1 MIGILAEKTS
11 AAQNMAKALGGM
23 SGTYNGEQ
31 YVIVAARGHLYEL
44 TDPEKQ
50 VDASLMEK
58 YHSWNVSNLPWNE
71 KDFKWKYR
79 KQKDLPDSKR
89 KVADILN
96 DIQTTFARCDEI
108 CTATDDD
115 PSGEGTL
122 LADEILFGLNITG
135 KRWSR
140 MFFADESAKEIQK
153 AFKNRKYFNS
163 LLDDPDYTKAFYRSR
178 WDFLSM
184 QFTRIAT
191 AYGDGHSVLRQ
202 GRLKSAMIKLIG
214 DQIKLCQAY
223 KKIPFYQ
230 NRFKDENGVV
240 YTDPKEPQFQK
251 KEDVDTSKYHTSA
264 VVVDS
269 REMKKTAPPKL
280 IDLAGLAARLAPM
293 GYKAK
298 HVQAVYQKMYEAQ
311 IVSYPRTED
320 KTITPEQ
327 FNELLPLVNQI
338 AGVVGVDVALLTHVQ
353 PRSTHVKTGGAHGA
367 NRPGTNVPRDLNAL
381 ASYGDCAAEIYTIL
395 AKNYLAML
403 AEDYEYESQKGHV
416 KDFPTF
422 KGTAS
427 VPKKPGWKLI
437 FSDVD
442 FDAVDENAAGL
453 GTMADPFI
461 HEGFPTPPVWPT
473 LKWLMSQLEKRD
485 VGTGATR
492 TSTYADVTS
501 TSTRYPLLK
510 DTKGKITMTEFGDM
524 SYLLLPGTNIG
535 SLDMTE
541 KLTIEMR
548 EIANGKMNPE
558 DGLAAIQQMVL
569 EDIETMKANSVN
581 MRQTLGIQVSATASA
596 DKYTGTWNGRQVSFK
611 KMWSGHEFSDDECAR
626 LCNGETIE
634 FQATSAKTGKV
645 YTVTGD
651 LAEQEFKNDKGKAIK
666 YIGFH
671 KLSQVGEDGNMADAA
686 ERYSG
691 TWNGEQV
698 SFKRNWSGHYFT
710 DDECVRLCNGE
721 EITIEAVS
729 TKNGN
734 KPYKCKGI
742 LAKQEFQGHPFV
754 GFSRTGFVN
763 DNSQSGGG
771 SIPDE
776 WCKHKFT
783 QDELAML
790 QAGMSVY
797 ATDWVSKKGSKFA
810 AKCSY
815 GMQDNGR
822 MGFKFDFDK

>member
-31 YVIVAARGHLYEL
+31 YVIVAARGHLYEFA
-44 TDPEKQ
+44 DPEKQ
-50 VDASLMEK
+50 VDAALAGK
-58 YHSWNVSNLPWNE
+58 YHSWDMSNLPWNE
-71 KDFKWKYR
+71 KDFQWKYK
-79 KQKDLPDSKR
+79 KQKDLPDSRR
-89 KVADILN
+89 KVQDILN
-96 DIQTTFARCDEI
+96 DIATTFAKCDEV

-122 LADEILFGLNITG
+122 LADEILFGLNIQG
-135 KRWSR
+135 KKWSR

-153 AFKNRKYFNS
+153 AFKNRKYFAS
-163 LLDDPDYTKAFYRSR
+163 LYDDPDYTKAFYRSR
-178 WDFLSM
+178 WDYLSM

-191 AYGDGHSVLRQ
+191 MCGDGHSVLRQ
-202 GRLKSAMIKLIG
+202 GRLKSAMVKMVG
-214 DQIKLCQAY
+214 DQLKLCREY
-223 KKIPFYQ
+223 KKVPFYQ

-240 YTDPKEPQFQK
+240 YTDPKEPQLPNK
-251 KEDVDTSKYHTSA
+251 ADVDVSKYHTSD
-264 VVVDS
+264 VVCDS
-269 REMKKTAPPKL
+269 KEMKTTAPPKL
-280 IDLAGLAARLAPM
+280 MDLAELASRLAPQ

-327 FNELLPLVNQI
+327 FNELLPLVNNI
-338 AGVVGVDVALLTHVQ
+338 ANVVGVDVALLTHTQ

-367 NRPGTNVPRDLNAL
+367 NRPGVNVPKSLDAL
-381 ASYGDCAAEIYTIL
+381 TSYGDCAAEIYTIL

-437 FSDVD
+437 FN
-442 FDAVDENAAGL
+442 DADMTAADENAVGL
-453 GTMADPFI
+453 GTTADPFI
-461 HEGFPTPPVWPT
+461 HEGFPTPPATPT
-473 LKWLMSQLEKRD
+473 MKWLMKQLEKRE

-492 TSTYADVTS
+492 TSTYAEVTS
-501 TSTRYPLLK
+501 TATQYPLLK
-510 DTKGKITMTEFGDM
+510 DTKGKITMTEFGEM

-541 KLTIEMR
+541 KLTLEMKD
-548 EIANGKMNPE
+548 IASGKLNPE
-558 DGLAAIQQMVL
+558 VGLAAIQKMVI
-569 EDIETMKANSVN
+569 EDMETMKANSLT
-581 MRQTLGIQVSATASA
+581 MRQTLGIQVSATATA
-596 DKYTGTWNGRQVSFK
+596 DRYTGTWQGRQVSFK
-611 KMWSGHEFSDDECAR
+611 KVWSGHEFTDEECEK
-626 LCNGETIE
+626 LCNGEVIE
-634 FQATSAKTGKV
+634 FHVTSAKTGNTYK
-645 YTVTGD
+645 VTGD
-651 LAEQEFKNDKGKAIK
+651 LAEQEFKKDNGKTIK

-671 KLSQVGEDGNMADAA
+671 KLTQEGDSNMADTA

-691 TWNGEQV
+691 TWNGKQV

-710 DDECVRLCNGE
+710 DEECQKLCNGE
-721 EITIEAVS
+721 EITIDAVS
-729 TKNGN
+729 SKTN

-742 LAKQEFQGHPFV
+742 LADQEFQGHPFV

-771 SIPDE
+771 NIPDE
-776 WCKHKFT
+776 WCGHKFT
-783 QDELAML
+783 PDELAML

-797 ATDWVSKKGSKFA
+797 ATDWVSRKGSKFS
-810 AKCSY
+810 AKCNY
-815 GMQDNGR
+815 GMQENGR
-822 MGFKFDFDK
+822 MGFKFEFDK

>member
-31 YVIVAARGHLYEL
+31 YVIVAARGHLYEFA
-44 TDPEKQ
+44 DPEKQ
-50 VDASLMEK
+50 VDAALAGK
-58 YHSWNVSNLPWNE
+58 YHSWDMSNLPWNE
-71 KDFKWKYR
+71 KDFQWKYK
-79 KQKDLPDSKR
+79 KQKDLPDSRR
-89 KVADILN
+89 KVQDILN
-96 DIQTTFARCDEI
+96 DIATTFAKCDEV

-122 LADEILFGLNITG
+122 LADEILFGLNIQG
-135 KRWSR
+135 KKWSR

-153 AFKNRKYFNS
+153 AFKNRKYFAS
-163 LLDDPDYTKAFYRSR
+163 LYDDPDYTKAFYRSR
-178 WDFLSM
+178 WDYLSM

-191 AYGDGHSVLRQ
+191 MCGDGYSVLRQ
-202 GRLKSAMIKLIG
+202 GRLKSAMVKMVG
-214 DQIKLCQAY
+214 DQLKLCREY
-223 KKIPFYQ
+223 KKVPFYQ

-240 YTDPKEPQFQK
+240 YTDPKEPQLPNK
-251 KEDVDTSKYHTSA
+251 ADVDVSKYHTSD
-264 VVVDS
+264 VVCDS
-269 REMKKTAPPKL
+269 KEMKTTAPPKL
-280 IDLAGLAARLAPM
+280 MDLAELASRLAPQ

-327 FNELLPLVNQI
+327 FNELLPLVNNI
-338 AGVVGVDVALLTHVQ
+338 ANVVGVDVALLTHTQ

-367 NRPGTNVPRDLNAL
+367 NRPGVNVPKSLDAL
-381 ASYGDCAAEIYTIL
+381 SSYGDCAAEIYTIL

-437 FSDVD
+437 FN
-442 FDAVDENAAGL
+442 DADMTAADENAVGL
-453 GTMADPFI
+453 GTTADPFI
-461 HEGFPTPPVWPT
+461 HEGFPTPPATPT
-473 LKWLMSQLEKRD
+473 MKWLMKQLEKRE

-492 TSTYADVTS
+492 TSTYAEVTS
-501 TSTRYPLLK
+501 TATQYPLLK
-510 DTKGKITMTEFGDM
+510 DTKGKITMTEFGEM

-541 KLTIEMR
+541 KLTLEMKD
-548 EIANGKMNPE
+548 IASGKLNPE
-558 DGLAAIQQMVL
+558 VGLAAIQKMVI
-569 EDIETMKANSVN
+569 EDMETMKANSLT
-581 MRQTLGIQVSATASA
+581 MRQTLGIQVSATATA
-596 DKYTGTWNGRQVSFK
+596 DRYTGTWQGRQVSFK
-611 KMWSGHEFSDDECAR
+611 KVWSGHEFTDEECEK
-626 LCNGETIE
+626 LCNGEVIE
-634 FQATSAKTGKV
+634 FHVTSAKTGNTYK
-645 YTVTGD
+645 VTGD
-651 LAEQEFKNDKGKAIK
+651 LAEQEFKKDNGKTIK

-671 KLSQVGEDGNMADAA
+671 KLTQEGDSNMADTA

-691 TWNGEQV
+691 TWNGKQV
-698 SFKRNWSGHYFT
+698 SFKRNWSGHHFT
-710 DDECVRLCNGE
+710 DEECQKLCNGE
-721 EITIEAVS
+721 EITIDAVS
-729 TKNGN
+729 SKTN

-742 LAKQEFQGHPFV
+742 LADQEFQGHPFV

-771 SIPDE
+771 NIPDE
-776 WCKHKFT
+776 WCGHKFT
-783 QDELAML
+783 PDELAML

-797 ATDWVSKKGSKFA
+797 ATDWVSKKGSKFS
-810 AKCSY
+810 AKCNY
-815 GMQDNGR
+815 GMQENGR
-822 MGFKFDFDK
+822 MGFKFEFDK

>member
-44 TDPEKQ
+44 SDPEKQ
-50 VDASLMEK
+50 VDASLKSK
-58 YHSWNVSNLPWNE
+58 YHSWSISNLPWDE
-71 KDFKWKYR
+71 KDFKWKYQ
-79 KQKDLPDSKR
+79 KQPDFADSKR

-96 DIQTTFARCDEI
+96 DIQATFAKCDEI

-122 LADEILFGLNITG
+122 LADEILFGLNIQA
-135 KRWSR
+135 KKWSR
-140 MFFADESAKEIQK
+140 MFFVDESAKEIQK
-153 AFKNRKYFNS
+153 AFTNRKYFAT
-163 LLDDPDYTKAFYRSR
+163 LTDDPDYVKAFYRSR
-178 WDFLSM
+178 WDYMSM

-191 AYGDGHSVLRQ
+191 ACGDGHSVLRQ
-202 GRLKSAMIKLIG
+202 GRLKSAMVLIVG
-214 DQIKLCQAY
+214 DQLKLCKEY
-223 KKIPFYQ
+223 KKTPFYQ
-230 NRFKDENGVV
+230 NRFKDENGVI
-240 YTDPKEPQFQK
+240 YTDPNEPQLPNK
-251 KEDVDTSKYHTSA
+251 DDVDTSKYHTSD

-269 REMKKTAPPKL
+269 KEMKNTAPPKL
-280 IDLAGLAARLAPM
+280 MDLAGLASALAPK

-298 HVQAVYQKMYEAQ
+298 HVQQVYQKMYENQ
-311 IVSYPRTED
+311 VVSYPRTED

-327 FNELLPLVNQI
+327 FNDLLPLVNNI
-338 AGVVGVDVALLTHVQ
+338 AEVVGVDVSLLTHTQ
-353 PRSTHVKTGGAHGA
+353 PRSTHVKVGGAHGA
-367 NRPGTNVPRDLNAL
+367 NRPGPNVPKSLDAL
-381 ASYGDCAAEIYTIL
+381 ANYGDCAAEIYVIL

-427 VPKKPGWKLI
+427 VPKKMGWKAV
-437 FSDVD
+437 FSDAD
-442 FDAVDENAAGL
+442 DDAFDENAAGL
-453 GTMADPFI
+453 GTKADPFVY
-461 HEGFPTPPVWPT
+461 EGFPTPPTAPT
-473 LKWLMSQLEKRD
+473 MKWLMKQLEKRD

-492 TSTYADVTS
+492 TSTYAEVTS
-501 TSTRYPLLK
+501 TNTRSNPLLK
-510 DTKGKITMTEFGDM
+510 DTKGKITMTEFGEM

-541 KLTIEMR
+541 KLTAEMR
-548 EIANGKMNPE
+548 EIASGKLDPE
-558 DGLAAIQQMVL
+558 VCLSNIQKMVL

-581 MRQTLGIQVSATASA
+581 MRQTLGIQVSSTATA
-596 DKYTGTWNGRQVSFK
+596 DKYSGTWNGKQVSFK
-611 KMWSGHEFSDDECAR
+611 KMWSGHEFTDEECEK

-634 FQATSAKTGKV
+634 FEAVSAKSGNKYV
-645 YTVTGD
+645 VTGD
-651 LAEQEFKNDKGKAIK
+651 LAEQEFKNDKGKTIK

-671 KLSQVGEDGNMADAA
+671 KLSQKGDNDMADAV

-691 TWNGEQV
+691 TWNGKQV

-710 DDECVRLCNGE
+710 DEECEKLCNGE
-721 EITIEAVS
+721 EITIDAVG
-729 TKNGN
+729 KNN

-742 LAKQEFQGHPFV
+742 LADQEFQGHAYV
-754 GFSRTGFVN
+754 GFSRTEFVN
-763 DNSQSGGG
+763 DNSKTGGG
-771 SIPDE
+771 GIPDE
-776 WCKHKFT
+776 WCGHKFT

-797 ATDWVSKKGSKFA
+797 STDWISRKGSKFT
-810 AKCSY
+810 AKVRY
-815 GMQDNGR
+815 GMKDDGR
-822 MGFKFDFDK
+822 MGFIFEFDS

>member
-11 AAQNMAKALGGM
+11 AANNMAKALGGM

-50 VDASLMEK
+50 VDAALANK
-58 YHSWNVSNLPWNE
+58 YHSWNMSNLPWDE
-71 KDFKWKYR
+71 KDFHWKYR

-89 KVADILN
+89 KVQDILN
-96 DIQTTFARCDEI
+96 DISAAFARCDEV

-115 PSGEGTL
+115 PTGEGTL
-122 LADEILFGLNITG
+122 LADEILFGLNIQG
-135 KRWSR
+135 KKWSR
-140 MFFADESAKEIQK
+140 MFFVDESVKEIQK
-153 AFKNRKYFNS
+153 AFVNRKYFVS

-178 WDFLSM
+178 WDYLSM

-191 AYGDGHSVLRQ
+191 MCGDGHSVLRQ
-202 GRLKSAMIKLIG
+202 GRLKSAMVKMVG
-214 DQIKLCQAY
+214 DQLKLCSEY

-240 YTDPKEPQFQK
+240 YTDPKEPQLPNK
-251 KEDVDTSKYHTSA
+251 ADVDTSKYHTSD
-264 VVVDS
+264 VVCDS
-269 REMKKTAPPKL
+269 KEMKATAPPKL
-280 IDLAGLAARLAPM
+280 MDLAELASRLAPH

-327 FNELLPLVNQI
+327 FNDLLPLVNSI
-338 AGVVGVDVALLTHVQ
+338 ATVVGVDTSLLTHRQ
-353 PRSTHVKTGGAHGA
+353 PRATHVKKGGAHGA
-367 NRPGTNVPRDLNAL
+367 NRPGLNVPKSLDALNA
-381 ASYGDCAAEIYTIL
+381 YGDCAAEIYTIL

-422 KGTAS
+422 KGSAS
-427 VPKKPGWKLI
+427 VPKKPGWKAI
-437 FSDVD
+437 FN
-442 FDAVDENAAGL
+442 DADMTADDENASGL
-453 GTMADPFI
+453 GTTADPFI
-461 HEGFPTPPVWPT
+461 HEGFPTPPASPT
-473 LKWLMSQLEKRD
+473 MKWLMKQLEKRD

-492 TSTYADVTS
+492 TSTYAEVTS
-501 TSTRYPLLK
+501 TATKYPLLK
-510 DTKGKITMTEFGDM
+510 DTKGKISMTEFGDM

-541 KLTIEMR
+541 KLTQEMKD
-548 EIANGKMNPE
+548 IATGKMNPE
-558 DGLAAIQQMVL
+558 DGLAAIQKMVL
-569 EDIETMKANSVN
+569 EDMEVMKANSTA
-581 MRQTLGIQVSATASA
+581 MRQTLGINVAASATA
-596 DKYTGTWNGRQVSFK
+596 DRYTGTWQGKQVSFK
-611 KMWSGHEFSDDECAR
+611 KVWSGYAFSDDECEK

-634 FQATSAKTGKV
+634 IHVTSAKTGNAYK
-645 YTVTGD
+645 VTGD
-651 LAEQEFKNDKGKAIK
+651 LAEQDFKNDKGKIIK
-666 YIGFH
+666 YVGFH
-671 KLSQVGEDGNMADAA
+671 KLTQEGEGSMADNA

-691 TWNGEQV
+691 TWNGKSV
-698 SFKRNWSGHYFT
+698 AFKRNWSGHYFT
-710 DDECVRLCNGE
+710 DEECEKLCNGE
-721 EITIEAVS
+721 EITIDAVS
-729 TKNGN
+729 SKTG

-742 LAKQEFQGHPFV
+742 LADQEFQGHAFV

-776 WCKHKFT
+776 WCGHKFT
-783 QDELAML
+783 PDELAML
-790 QAGMSVY
+790 QAGMSVF
-797 ATDWVSKKGSKFA
+797 ATDWVSKKGSKFS
-810 AKCSY
+810 AKCTY